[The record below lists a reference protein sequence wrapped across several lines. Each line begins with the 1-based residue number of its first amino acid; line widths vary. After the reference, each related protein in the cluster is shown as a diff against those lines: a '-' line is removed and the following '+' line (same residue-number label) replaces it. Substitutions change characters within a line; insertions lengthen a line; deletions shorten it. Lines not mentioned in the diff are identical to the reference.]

1 MITYYVITNGLD
13 SLRAIVGPLPS
24 FLCEIVVFF
33 KNFIHCNVAQF
44 TLAITVTK
52 YAFVRIEKKSAKS
65 TQMSVKITD
74 TIVV

>member
-52 YAFVRIEKKSAKS
+52 YAFVRIYKC
-65 TQMSVKITD
+65 IP
-74 TIVV
+74 TIDDSFIATGGYPNL